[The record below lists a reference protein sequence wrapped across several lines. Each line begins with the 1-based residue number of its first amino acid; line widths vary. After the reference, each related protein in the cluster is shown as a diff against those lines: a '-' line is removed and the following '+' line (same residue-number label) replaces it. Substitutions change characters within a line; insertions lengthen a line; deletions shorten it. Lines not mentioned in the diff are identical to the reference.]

1 VTDAVPPPR
10 ELLDATA
17 DGIRLLRIGIL
28 WVVKVGITVVGIHVE
43 DRQAGAAV
51 RAAEAQQ
58 RRPRHPRGGAHLV
71 AAAQPQA
78 QAEEGRRHQGRV

>member
-1 VTDAVPPPR
+1 V
-10 ELLDATA
+10 

-28 WVVKVGITVVGIHVE
+28 WVGEVGIMVVGIHDE
-43 DRQAGAAV
+43 DRQAGAVV

-58 RRPRHPRGGAHLV
+58 RCPRHPRGAAHLV

-78 QAEEGRRHQGRV
+78 QDEEGRRCQGRV